1 MSIIASLK
9 PIIRLLLMASYAAY
23 CVIGLACIVL
33 GAYYAGAIDGA
44 FTSVITVTILSGLLM
59 LMIILAQA
67 NWLRPAGDGD
77 DRGVH
82 RTRG

>member
-59 LMIILAQA
+59 LPRAIKPKE
-67 NWLRPAGDGD
+67 NPGPALEITLSFG
-77 DRGVH
+77 
-82 RTRG
+82 